1 MLEWMKA
8 NVTALGWL
16 GALSLVMFLAALV
29 LVPWVIV
36 RLPSDYFAPPKRD
49 RSRYHWRR
57 PVLKTSWRV
66 GKNLAGALLVLVGL
80 PMLPLPGQGLL
91 TIFIGITLMDFPGKY
106 RLERRIVQC
115 RPVLKL
121 VNALRARSG
130 RPPLQFAERPQR
142 TAPQR
147 PSELH

>member
-1 MLEWMKA
+1 MFKWIEA
-8 NVTALGWL
+8 NDVTLGWL
-16 GALSLVMFLAALV
+16 LALSLVMFVAALI

-49 RSRYHWRR
+49 RSRYQWRR

-66 GKNLAGALLVLVGL
+66 GKNVAGALLVLVGL

-91 TIFIGITLMDFPGKY
+91 TILIGVSLMDFPGKY
-106 RLERRIVQC
+106 RLERRIVRC
-115 RPVLKL
+115 RPVLKA

-130 RPPLQFAERPQR
+130 RPPLQFAERPGQA
-142 TAPQR
+142 TPQR
-147 PSELH
+147 SSKPP

>member
-1 MLEWMKA
+1 MLEWIKA

-57 PVLKTSWRV
+57 PVL
-66 GKNLAGALLVLVGL
+66 N
-80 PMLPLPGQGLL
+80 
-91 TIFIGITLMDFPGKY
+91 FPGKY

-121 VNALRARSG
+121 INALRARSG
-130 RPPLQFAERPQR
+130 RPPLQFAERAR
-142 TAPQR
+142 
-147 PSELH
+147 